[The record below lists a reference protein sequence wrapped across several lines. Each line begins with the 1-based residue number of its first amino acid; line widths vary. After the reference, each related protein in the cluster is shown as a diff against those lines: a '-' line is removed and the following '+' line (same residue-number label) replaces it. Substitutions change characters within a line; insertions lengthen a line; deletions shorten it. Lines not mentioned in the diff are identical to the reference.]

1 MNRANKI
8 QFWGSFPLDMNKE
21 TGSLAPTSGNH
32 LATTRRETAEN
43 GACSKAKP
51 KYERPVTV
59 LETWIELY
67 LKEELFSYR
76 SH

>member
-1 MNRANKI
+1 MNEEA
-8 QFWGSFPLDMNKE
+8 
-21 TGSLAPTSGNH
+21 GSLAPASGGH

-43 GACSKAKP
+43 GACSKAEP
-51 KYERPVTV
+51 KYGRLVTL

-67 LKEELFSYR
+67 LKEELFNYR